1 MSDAGEALVD
11 AEARLQERMEE
22 REAERLRR
30 GGATRPPNPRVQ
42 REVESL
48 KLARVE
54 LQRQAA
60 ATGNAV
66 RRKQIE
72 AALAEIDRR
81 LNGADG

>member
-22 REAERLRR
+22 RDVERRR
-30 GGATRPPNPRVQ
+30 RSGATILNPRVQ

-66 RRKQIE
+66 RRRQIE

-81 LNGADG
+81 LNGTGG